1 MPQGLTV
8 TGPFPITYTENK
20 DDLGVWEP
28 NGEMI
33 IDDARVYA
41 QDALVEIH
49 GCTDRIA
56 DIAMTQ
62 FNVPL
67 PENVSQGV
75 DFDMSRQALAD
86 VMGRA
91 PVAPT
96 VNDIP
101 VDLPPQPTFETPTVP
116 DVATYA
122 SDILEAVFNKLLAD
136 ILNGTYG
143 IDPAD
148 EQALWE
154 RARDR
159 EMTGLRDATEQSKE
173 EFTAFGFS
181 MPTGALK
188 KSMDKARKTYYDN
201 LGELNREITIKR
213 ADLYRDARKFAI
225 EQVLKLQEVLLAN
238 IQAKL
243 EAVKA
248 IVAIYTAQ
256 VEAWKAR
263 LEVEKIDKTIE
274 VEVYKGQVQGYEAE
288 IKGIVATFE
297 LGQKAREDEYRAI
310 LNALSANSEVAKLTL
325 SELVEQAKL
334 RMQGATATA
343 DVYKNIAASAIGAT
357 HLSVGLSKSA
367 SYNRSFSKSQ
377 AASVSA
383 DIKNTYSES
392 KQLGDEYRKSEDYN
406 YSGT

>member
-1 MPQGLTV
+1 MPEGLTV
-8 TGPFPITYTENK
+8 SGPFDIAYTEVV
-20 DDLGVWEP
+20 DDLPVFTA
-28 NGEMI
+28 NGDAI
-33 IDDARVYA
+33 FDDAKDYA
-41 QDALVEIH
+41 SDAIAEIH
-49 GCTDRIA
+49 SCTDRIA
-56 DIAMTQ
+56 DIAMTE
-62 FNVPL
+62 FDVPI
-67 PENVSQGV
+67 PDNVSQGV
-75 DFDMSRQALAD
+75 DFDMSRQALAE

-101 VDLPPQPTFETPTVP
+101 VDLPPEPAFEVPTVP
-116 DVATYA
+116 EVATFA
-122 SDILEAVFNKLLAD
+122 ADILEAVFDKLLSD
-136 ILNGTYG
+136 ILNGSYG

-159 EMTGLRDATEQSKE
+159 EMTGLRDAVDASKE
-173 EFTAFGFS
+173 ELTACGFS
-181 MPTGALK
+181 MPPGALK
-188 KSMDKARKTYYDN
+188 KSMDKARKIAYDN

-225 EQVLKLQEVLLAN
+225 EQILKLQEVLLAN

-256 VEAWKAR
+256 CEAWKSR
-263 LEVEKIDKTIE
+263 LEILKIEKTIE

-310 LNALSANSEVAKLTL
+310 LNAMTANSEVSRLTL

-343 DVYKNIAASAIGAT
+343 DVYKNIAASAIGQT
-357 HLSVGLSKSA
+357 HLSVGLSQSSA
-367 SYNRSFSKSQ
+367 YNRSFTKSQ
-377 AASVSA
+377 TASVSA
-383 DIKNTYSES
+383 DIKNNYSES
-392 KQLGDEYRKSEDYN
+392 KQLTDEYKKNDSYN
-406 YSGT
+406 YTS